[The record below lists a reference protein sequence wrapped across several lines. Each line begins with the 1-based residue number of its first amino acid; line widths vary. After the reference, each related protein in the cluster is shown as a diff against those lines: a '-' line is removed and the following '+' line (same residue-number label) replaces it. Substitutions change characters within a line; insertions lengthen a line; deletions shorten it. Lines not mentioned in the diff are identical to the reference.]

1 MPPLLKGLRLSPISF
16 THQFSKMASLSPLSG
31 VLGRRRAA
39 HLLRRT
45 SYRFTKTKVDELTAL
60 TAAQALPLLLQL
72 YPIQVEQPH
81 YDDPTTPDLNENLTW
96 CLPYG
101 TTPPIGDFKLRRPT
115 VSWWINEAVHDP
127 GIGHKMSFFF
137 HQYLI
142 TDILSY
148 GTAHFFDYLA
158 LLRWGALGNFKKLAT
173 KMVTDNC
180 MLRYLNNTQNSK
192 NSPNEN
198 FAREFFELFTI
209 GKGPQIGPGD
219 YTNYTEDDIVQAARV
234 FTGFRVQGGRNMF
247 DAETGLPHGV
257 PRINNHDKE
266 DKTFSA
272 NFQNT
277 VIIGADTEPDMLLE
291 LDALVNMVFAQPETA
306 KNLCRRLYRFFVSR
320 NLTAEIESDIIVP
333 LANTLIASNFEVK
346 PVLEQLLQSQHFFDA
361 DDSDNTDEII
371 GGMIKAPLELA
382 LQAITFFN
390 LPIPDPITNT
400 VAHYGSFYGNG
411 VQDRMFGLANLQLFY
426 PDNVAGYPAY
436 YQTPDYHHQ
445 WFNSSTIIARYKLPA
460 MLLSGKYTIGG
471 QTNRLFGSRLDIAPW
486 IKNSGNI
493 TDPTDPY
500 VLVND
505 LLDYLLPE
513 PPAPE
518 RFDYFFLDVFL
529 TNLPPAD
536 WTYDWQDYLNTNNDE
551 NVKIPLE
558 RLINNI
564 MFSPEFQTF

>member
-1 MPPLLKGLRLSPISF
+1 
-16 THQFSKMASLSPLSG
+16 MASLSPLSG

-45 SYRFTKTKVDELTAL
+45 SYRFTKTKVDELAAL
-60 TAAQALPLLLQL
+60 SAAQALPLLLQL
-72 YPIQVEQPH
+72 YPVQVEQPH
-81 YDDPTTPDLNENLTW
+81 YDDPATLDVNENATW

-101 TTPPIGDFKLRRPT
+101 MGAPVEEFKLRRF
-115 VSWWINEAVHDP
+115 VAGWWLNEAVQDP
-127 GIGHKMSFFF
+127 GIGHKMTFFF
-137 HQYLI
+137 HQFLI

-148 GTAHFFDYLA
+148 GTAHYFDYLA

-180 MLRYLNNTQNSK
+180 MLRYLNNQQNSK

-219 YTNYTEDDIVQAARV
+219 YTNYTEDDIIQAARV

-247 DAETGLPHGV
+247 DAETTLPHGV
-257 PRINNHDKE
+257 PKYNLHDTGN
-266 DKTFSA
+266 KTFSTK
-272 NFQNT
+272 FNT
-277 VIIGADTEPDMLLE
+277 TITGASNEADMLRE
-291 LDALVNMVFAQPETA
+291 LDDFVNMIFIQPETA

-320 NLTAEIESDIIVP
+320 NLTEEIENDIIVP
-333 LANTLIASNFEVK
+333 LANTLIANNFEVK

-382 LQAITFFN
+382 LQSITFFQM
-390 LPIPDPITNT
+390 PIPDAITNT
-400 VAHYGSFYGNG
+400 VEHYVSFYGSG
-411 VQDRMFGLANLQLFY
+411 VQDRMLTLANLQLFF

-436 YQTPDYHHQ
+436 YQAPDYHHQ

-460 MLLSGKYTIGG
+460 MLLSGKNTIGG
-471 QTNRLFGSRLDIAPW
+471 QVNRSIGSKLDIATW
-486 IKNSGNI
+486 IKASGDI
-493 TDPTDPY
+493 SDPADPY

-513 PPAPE
+513 TPTPE
-518 RFDYFFLDVFL
+518 RFDYFFKDVFL

-536 WTYDWQDYLNTNNDE
+536 WTYDWQDYLTTNNDA

-558 RLINNI
+558 RLINAI